1 MVLTMAAVAASKGIQ
16 VDKLEAQVDAVTDVT
31 EGGGRT
37 RFSSTIDLGQGLTDR
52 EIKILFNSARRCEV
66 HKLLGGQIEF
76 EEKLATEVTQ
86 LGAEPSVE

>member
-16 VDKLEAQVDAVTDVT
+16 VETLEAWVDAVTDVT
-31 EGGGRT
+31 EGGERT

-52 EIKILFNSARRCEV
+52 EIKILLNSARRCEV

-76 EEKLATEVTQ
+76 EEKLAGS
-86 LGAEPSVE
+86 L

>member
-16 VDKLEAQVDAVTDVT
+16 IEKLEAQVDAVTDVT

-37 RFSSTIDLGQGLTDR
+37 TFSSTIDLGQGLTDR

-76 EEKLATEVTQ
+76 EEKLVT
-86 LGAEPSVE
+86 SS

>member
-1 MVLTMAAVAASKGIQ
+1 MVLTMAAVAANKGIQ

-31 EGGGRT
+31 EGGQQT

-52 EIKILFNSARRCEV
+52 EIKILFNCARRCEV

-76 EEKLATEVTQ
+76 EERLA
-86 LGAEPSVE
+86 GSP

>member
-16 VDKLEAQVDAVTDVT
+16 VEKLEAQVDAVTDVT
-31 EGGGRT
+31 EGGQWCK
-37 RFSSTIDLGQGLTDR
+37 FSSTIVLDQGLSDR

-76 EEKLATEVTQ
+76 EERLV
-86 LGAEPSVE
+86 GSS

>member
-1 MVLTMAAVAASKGIQ
+1 MVLTMAAVAANKGMQ

-31 EGGGRT
+31 EGGQRT
-37 RFSSTIDLGQGLTDR
+37 QFSSTIDLGQGLADR

-76 EEKLATEVTQ
+76 EEKLA
-86 LGAEPSVE
+86 GSP